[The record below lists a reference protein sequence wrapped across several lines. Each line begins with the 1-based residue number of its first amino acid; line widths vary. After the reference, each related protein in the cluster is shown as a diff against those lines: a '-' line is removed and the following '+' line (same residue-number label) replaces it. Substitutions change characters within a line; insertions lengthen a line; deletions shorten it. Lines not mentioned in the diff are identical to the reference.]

1 MKHYIALADCD
12 CFFVS
17 AERAFNPRLDGRA
30 VAVLSNNDGCVISRS
45 KEAKALGLKMGEPY
59 FMAKKRL
66 PQVLYVRA
74 NHDLYRSVSA
84 KVMAKFKSFTP
95 DVEVCSV
102 DEAYLDLTGTKLLY
116 RQNYIKT
123 AQIIR
128 QAVWEELHIPVSI
141 GLSTTKTLAKLASDK
156 AKSMGGKA
164 VPASSKANGS
174 EDKIKST
181 GGVFAIGSAERNKI
195 LAQTLIADVSGVGR
209 KLLLKMREECIF
221 TALDFVMRPDYWVKA
236 RFGTHGADL
245 KAELSGIPLFKVEP
259 DDKAPLSIQQT
270 SALREF
276 SSDIAV
282 LKTDLCRHIHT
293 ACRKARSEGAK
304 AAAIEVMLRTKDFKV
319 VTARAKLDFA
329 SNQETEITPPALRL
343 LTQLFTPAVVWRST
357 GITLTGLVYGE
368 REQLDLFQPAKK
380 SDDRLGS
387 ILDELEEKFGKNIVH
402 LG

>member
-1 MKHYIALADCD
+1 MMKHYIALADCD

-45 KEAKALGLKMGEPY
+45 REAKALGLKMGEPY

-74 NHDLYRSVSA
+74 NHDLYRSISA

-123 AQIIR
+123 AQMIR
-128 QAVWEELHIPVSI
+128 QAVWDELHIPVSI

-156 AKSMGGKA
+156 AKNA
-164 VPASSKANGS
+164 
-174 EDKIKST
+174 

-195 LAQTLIADVSGVGR
+195 LTQTLIADVSGVGR

-319 VTARAKLDFA
+319 VTACAKLDFA

>member
-1 MKHYIALADCD
+1 MMKHYIALADCD

-45 KEAKALGLKMGEPY
+45 REAKALGLKMGEPY

-74 NHDLYRSVSA
+74 NHDLYRSIST

-123 AQIIR
+123 AQMIR
-128 QAVWEELHIPVSI
+128 QAVWNELHIPVSI

-156 AKSMGGKA
+156 AKNA
-164 VPASSKANGS
+164 
-174 EDKIKST
+174 

>member
-1 MKHYIALADCD
+1 MFGLVDCNNFY
-12 CFFVS
+12 CS
-17 AERAFNPRLDGRA
+17 CERVFNPGLRTQP
-30 VAVLSNNDGCVISRS
+30 VVVLSNNDGCVISRS
-45 KEAKALGLKMGEPY
+45 REAKALGLKMGEPY

-74 NHDLYRSVSA
+74 NHDLYRSISA

-123 AQIIR
+123 AQMIR
-128 QAVWEELHIPVSI
+128 QAVWDELHIPVSI

-156 AKSMGGKA
+156 AKNAGG
-164 VPASSKANGS
+164 
-174 EDKIKST
+174 I
-181 GGVFAIGSAERNKI
+181 FAIGSAERNKI

>member
-45 KEAKALGLKMGEPY
+45 REAKALGLKMGEPY

-74 NHDLYRSVSA
+74 NHDLYRSISA

-123 AQIIR
+123 AQMIR
-128 QAVWEELHIPVSI
+128 QAVWDELHIPVSI

-156 AKSMGGKA
+156 AKNA
-164 VPASSKANGS
+164 
-174 EDKIKST
+174 

-245 KAELSGIPLFKVEP
+245 KAELSGIPLFKMEP

-387 ILDELEEKFGKNIVH
+387 ILDKLEEKFGKNIVH

>member
-45 KEAKALGLKMGEPY
+45 REAKALGLKMGEPY

-74 NHDLYRSVSA
+74 NHDLYRSISA

-123 AQIIR
+123 AQMIR
-128 QAVWEELHIPVSI
+128 QAVWDELHIPVSI

-156 AKSMGGKA
+156 AKNA
-164 VPASSKANGS
+164 
-174 EDKIKST
+174 

-236 RFGTHGADL
+236 RFGTHGTDL

-270 SALREF
+270 SALGEF

-304 AAAIEVMLRTKDFKV
+304 ASAIEVMLRTKDFKV

>member
-1 MKHYIALADCD
+1 MMKHYIALADCD

-45 KEAKALGLKMGEPY
+45 REAKALGLKMGEPY

-74 NHDLYRSVSA
+74 NHDLYRSISA

-123 AQIIR
+123 AQMIR
-128 QAVWEELHIPVSI
+128 QAVWNELHIPISI

-156 AKSMGGKA
+156 AKNA
-164 VPASSKANGS
+164 
-174 EDKIKST
+174 

-245 KAELSGIPLFKVEP
+245 KAELSGIPLFKVQP

>member
-1 MKHYIALADCD
+1 MMKHYIALADCD

-45 KEAKALGLKMGEPY
+45 REAKALGLKMGEPY

-74 NHDLYRSVSA
+74 NHDLYRSFSA

-102 DEAYLDLTGTKLLY
+102 DEAYLNLTGTKLLY

-123 AQIIR
+123 AQMIR
-128 QAVWEELHIPVSI
+128 QAVWDELHIPVSI

-156 AKSMGGKA
+156 AKNA
-164 VPASSKANGS
+164 
-174 EDKIKST
+174 

>member
-1 MKHYIALADCD
+1 MMKHYIALADCD

-45 KEAKALGLKMGEPY
+45 REAKALGLKMGEPY

-74 NHDLYRSVSA
+74 NHDLYRSISA

-123 AQIIR
+123 AQMIR
-128 QAVWEELHIPVSI
+128 QAVWDELHIPVSI

-156 AKSMGGKA
+156 AKNA
-164 VPASSKANGS
+164 
-174 EDKIKST
+174 

-236 RFGTHGADL
+236 RFGTHGTDL

-270 SALREF
+270 SALGEF

-304 AAAIEVMLRTKDFKV
+304 ASAIEVMLRTKDFKV

>member
-12 CFFVS
+12 YFFVS

-45 KEAKALGLKMGEPY
+45 REAKALGLKMGEPY

-74 NHDLYRSVSA
+74 NHDLYRSISA

-123 AQIIR
+123 AQMIR
-128 QAVWEELHIPVSI
+128 QAVWDELHIPVSI

-156 AKSMGGKA
+156 AK
-164 VPASSKANGS
+164 N
-174 EDKIKST
+174 T

-387 ILDELEEKFGKNIVH
+387 ILDKLEEKFGKNIVH

>member
-45 KEAKALGLKMGEPY
+45 REAKALGLKMGEPY

-74 NHDLYRSVSA
+74 NHDLYRSISA

-123 AQIIR
+123 AQMIR
-128 QAVWEELHIPVSI
+128 QAVWDELHIPVSI

-156 AKSMGGKA
+156 AKNA
-164 VPASSKANGS
+164 
-174 EDKIKST
+174 

-387 ILDELEEKFGKNIVH
+387 ILDELVEKFGKNIVH

>member
-1 MKHYIALADCD
+1 MMKHYIALADCD

-45 KEAKALGLKMGEPY
+45 REAKALGLKMGEPY

-74 NHDLYRSVSA
+74 NHDLYRSISA

-102 DEAYLDLTGTKLLY
+102 DEAYLNLTGTKLLY

-123 AQIIR
+123 AQMIR
-128 QAVWEELHIPVSI
+128 QAVWDELHIPVSI

-156 AKSMGGKA
+156 AKNA
-164 VPASSKANGS
+164 
-174 EDKIKST
+174 
-181 GGVFAIGSAERNKI
+181 GGVFAIGSAKRNKI

>member
-45 KEAKALGLKMGEPY
+45 REAKALGLKMGEPY

-74 NHDLYRSVSA
+74 NHDLYRSISA

-123 AQIIR
+123 AQMIR
-128 QAVWEELHIPVSI
+128 QAVWDELHIPVSI

-156 AKSMGGKA
+156 AKNA
-164 VPASSKANGS
+164 
-174 EDKIKST
+174 

-236 RFGTHGADL
+236 RFGTHGTDL

-270 SALREF
+270 SALGEF

>member
-1 MKHYIALADCD
+1 MMKHYIALADCD

-45 KEAKALGLKMGEPY
+45 REAKALGLKMGEPY

-66 PQVLYVRA
+66 PQILYVRA
-74 NHDLYRSVSA
+74 NHDLYRSISA

-123 AQIIR
+123 AQMIR
-128 QAVWEELHIPVSI
+128 QAVWDELHIPVSI

-156 AKSMGGKA
+156 AKNA
-164 VPASSKANGS
+164 
-174 EDKIKST
+174 

>member
-1 MKHYIALADCD
+1 MMKHYIALADCD
-12 CFFVS
+12 CYFVS

-45 KEAKALGLKMGEPY
+45 REAKALGLKMGEPY

-74 NHDLYRSVSA
+74 NHDLYRSISA

-123 AQIIR
+123 AQMIR
-128 QAVWEELHIPVSI
+128 QAVWDELHIPVSI

-156 AKSMGGKA
+156 AKNA
-164 VPASSKANGS
+164 
-174 EDKIKST
+174 

-195 LAQTLIADVSGVGR
+195 LTQTLIADVSGVGR

-245 KAELSGIPLFKVEP
+245 KAELSGIPLFKVKP

>member
-45 KEAKALGLKMGEPY
+45 REAKALGLKMGEPY

-74 NHDLYRSVSA
+74 NHDLYRSISA

-123 AQIIR
+123 AQMIR
-128 QAVWEELHIPVSI
+128 QAVWDELHIPVSI

-156 AKSMGGKA
+156 AKNA
-164 VPASSKANGS
+164 
-174 EDKIKST
+174 

-357 GITLTGLVYGE
+357 GITVTGLVYGE

-387 ILDELEEKFGKNIVH
+387 ILDKLEEKFGKNIVH

>member
-12 CFFVS
+12 YFFVS

-45 KEAKALGLKMGEPY
+45 REAKALGLKMGEPY

-74 NHDLYRSVSA
+74 NHDLYRSISA

-123 AQIIR
+123 AQMIR
-128 QAVWEELHIPVSI
+128 QAVWDELHIPVSI

-156 AKSMGGKA
+156 AK
-164 VPASSKANGS
+164 N
-174 EDKIKST
+174 T

-282 LKTDLCRHIHT
+282 LKTDLCSHIHT

-387 ILDELEEKFGKNIVH
+387 ILDKLGEKFGKNIVH

>member
-45 KEAKALGLKMGEPY
+45 REAKALGLKMGEPY

-74 NHDLYRSVSA
+74 NHDLYRSISA

-102 DEAYLDLTGTKLLY
+102 DEAYLNLTGTKLLY

-123 AQIIR
+123 AQMIR
-128 QAVWEELHIPVSI
+128 QAVWDELHIPVSI

-156 AKSMGGKA
+156 AKNA
-164 VPASSKANGS
+164 
-174 EDKIKST
+174 

-319 VTARAKLDFA
+319 ITARAKLDFA

>member
-1 MKHYIALADCD
+1 MMKHYIALADCD

-17 AERAFNPRLDGRA
+17 AERAFNPRLGGRA

-45 KEAKALGLKMGEPY
+45 REAKALGLKMGEPY

-74 NHDLYRSVSA
+74 NHDLYRSISA

-102 DEAYLDLTGTKLLY
+102 DEAYLNLTGTKLLY

-123 AQIIR
+123 AQMIR
-128 QAVWEELHIPVSI
+128 QAVWDELHIPVSI

-156 AKSMGGKA
+156 AKNA
-164 VPASSKANGS
+164 
-174 EDKIKST
+174 

-357 GITLTGLVYGE
+357 GITLTGLIYGE

-380 SDDRLGS
+380 SDGRLGS

>member
-45 KEAKALGLKMGEPY
+45 REAKALGLKMGEPY

-74 NHDLYRSVSA
+74 NHDLYRSISA

-123 AQIIR
+123 AQMIR
-128 QAVWEELHIPVSI
+128 QAVWDELHIPVSI

-156 AKSMGGKA
+156 AKNA
-164 VPASSKANGS
+164 
-174 EDKIKST
+174 

-304 AAAIEVMLRTKDFKV
+304 SAAIEVMLRTKDFKV

>member
-1 MKHYIALADCD
+1 MMKHYIALADCD

-45 KEAKALGLKMGEPY
+45 REAKALGLKMGEPY

-74 NHDLYRSVSA
+74 NHDLYRSISA

-123 AQIIR
+123 AQMIR
-128 QAVWEELHIPVSI
+128 QAVWDELHIPVSI

-156 AKSMGGKA
+156 AKNA
-164 VPASSKANGS
+164 
-174 EDKIKST
+174 

-195 LAQTLIADVSGVGR
+195 LTQTLIADVSGVGR

-368 REQLDLFQPAKK
+368 REQLDLFQLAKK

>member
-1 MKHYIALADCD
+1 MMKHYIALADCD

-17 AERAFNPRLDGRA
+17 AERAFNPRLGGRA

-45 KEAKALGLKMGEPY
+45 REAKALGLKMGEPY

-74 NHDLYRSVSA
+74 NHDLNRSISA

-123 AQIIR
+123 AQMIR
-128 QAVWEELHIPVSI
+128 QAVWDELHIPVSI

-156 AKSMGGKA
+156 AKNA
-164 VPASSKANGS
+164 
-174 EDKIKST
+174 

>member
-1 MKHYIALADCD
+1 MMKHYIALADCD

-45 KEAKALGLKMGEPY
+45 REAKALGLKMGEPY

-74 NHDLYRSVSA
+74 NHDLYRSISA

-123 AQIIR
+123 AQMIR
-128 QAVWEELHIPVSI
+128 QAVWDELHIPVSI

-156 AKSMGGKA
+156 AKNA
-164 VPASSKANGS
+164 
-174 EDKIKST
+174 

-195 LAQTLIADVSGVGR
+195 LTQTLIADVSGVGR

-387 ILDELEEKFGKNIVH
+387 ILDKLEEKFGKNIVH

>member
-45 KEAKALGLKMGEPY
+45 REAKALGLKMGEPY

-74 NHDLYRSVSA
+74 NHDLYRSISA

-123 AQIIR
+123 AQMIR
-128 QAVWEELHIPVSI
+128 QAVWDELHIPVSI

-156 AKSMGGKA
+156 AKNA
-164 VPASSKANGS
+164 
-174 EDKIKST
+174 

-209 KLLLKMREECIF
+209 KLILKMREECIF

-387 ILDELEEKFGKNIVH
+387 ILDKLEEKFGKNIVH

>member
-1 MKHYIALADCD
+1 MMKHYIALADCD

-45 KEAKALGLKMGEPY
+45 REAKALGLKMGEPY

-74 NHDLYRSVSA
+74 NHDLYRSISA

-123 AQIIR
+123 AQMIR
-128 QAVWEELHIPVSI
+128 QAVWDELHIPVSI

-156 AKSMGGKA
+156 AKNA
-164 VPASSKANGS
+164 
-174 EDKIKST
+174 

-270 SALREF
+270 SALGEF

-368 REQLDLFQPAKK
+368 REQLDLFQLAKK

>member
-1 MKHYIALADCD
+1 MMKHYIALADCD

-45 KEAKALGLKMGEPY
+45 REAKALGLKMGEPY

-74 NHDLYRSVSA
+74 NHDLYRSISA

-123 AQIIR
+123 AQMIR
-128 QAVWEELHIPVSI
+128 QAVWDELHIPVSI

-156 AKSMGGKA
+156 AKNA
-164 VPASSKANGS
+164 
-174 EDKIKST
+174 

-195 LAQTLIADVSGVGR
+195 LTQTLIADVSGVGR

-221 TALDFVMRPDYWVKA
+221 TALDSVMRPDYWVKA

>member
-45 KEAKALGLKMGEPY
+45 REAKALGLKMGEPY

-74 NHDLYRSVSA
+74 NHDLYRSISA

-95 DVEVCSV
+95 DVEVCTV

-123 AQIIR
+123 AQMIR
-128 QAVWEELHIPVSI
+128 QAVWDKLHIPVSI

-156 AKSMGGKA
+156 AKNA
-164 VPASSKANGS
+164 
-174 EDKIKST
+174 

>member
-1 MKHYIALADCD
+1 MMKHYIALADCD

-45 KEAKALGLKMGEPY
+45 REAKALGLKMGEPY

-74 NHDLYRSVSA
+74 NHDLYRSISA

-123 AQIIR
+123 AQMIR
-128 QAVWEELHIPVSI
+128 QAVWDELHIPVSI

-156 AKSMGGKA
+156 AKNA
-164 VPASSKANGS
+164 
-174 EDKIKST
+174 

-329 SNQETEITPPALRL
+329 SNQETEITPPDLRL

-357 GITLTGLVYGE
+357 GITLTGLIYGE

-380 SDDRLGS
+380 SDGRLGS

>member
-45 KEAKALGLKMGEPY
+45 REAKALGLKMGEPY

-74 NHDLYRSVSA
+74 NHDLYRSISA

-123 AQIIR
+123 AQMIR
-128 QAVWEELHIPVSI
+128 QAVWDELHIPVSI

-156 AKSMGGKA
+156 AKNA
-164 VPASSKANGS
+164 
-174 EDKIKST
+174 

-195 LAQTLIADVSGVGR
+195 LTQTLIADVSGVGR

-402 LG
+402 L

>member
-1 MKHYIALADCD
+1 MMKHYIALADCD

-45 KEAKALGLKMGEPY
+45 REAKALGLKMGEPY

-74 NHDLYRSVSA
+74 NHDLYRSISA

-123 AQIIR
+123 AQMIR
-128 QAVWEELHIPVSI
+128 QAVWDELHIPVSI

-156 AKSMGGKA
+156 AKNA
-164 VPASSKANGS
+164 
-174 EDKIKST
+174 

-221 TALDFVMRPDYWVKA
+221 TALDFVMRPDYWIKA

-329 SNQETEITPPALRL
+329 SNQEMEITPPALRL

-387 ILDELEEKFGKNIVH
+387 ILDELEKKFGKNIVH